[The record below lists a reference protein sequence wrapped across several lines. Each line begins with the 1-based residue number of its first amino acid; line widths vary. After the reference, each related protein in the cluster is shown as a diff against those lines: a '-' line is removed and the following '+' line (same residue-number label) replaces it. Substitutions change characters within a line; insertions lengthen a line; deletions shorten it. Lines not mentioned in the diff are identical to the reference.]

1 MKKVMILCCMAL
13 CNLVDICDMKIC
25 VIGAGNGGQAIAGF
39 LAAQN
44 YEVAIYDIEE
54 ERIKGLEKLGGI
66 CLEGRIN
73 GFGKIDCFT
82 TNIAEAIKGAEIIMV
97 ATIAN
102 AHKAVAQNL
111 AQYIVDGQV
120 IILNP
125 GRTCGALVFKQALM
139 EAGCKARFYLAE
151 AQTLVYAC
159 RLVENGIVNI
169 IGVKDEVLLSALPSS
184 DTDYVLHKVNLL
196 YPSFT
201 KTTNVLRTSLENI
214 GAIFHPCVLLFNA
227 ATIERNEVFWFY
239 RDMTEQ
245 IASFIEKFD
254 EERLA
259 VGKAYGIELLGVKE
273 WIKVAYKD
281 TVGETL
287 CERMRNNPAYHD
299 IKSPSTIFTRQL
311 TEDIPTG
318 VLPIMELG
326 RAAGVDTPLLASVI
340 HICEALLGQDLHS
353 DGRNL
358 KNLGLSGK
366 TKQEI
371 LNYITHEP

>member
-1 MKKVMILCCMAL
+1 
-13 CNLVDICDMKIC
+13 MKIA
-25 VIGAGNGGQAIAGF
+25 VIGAGNGGQAISGY
-39 LAAQN
+39 LAMQG
-44 YEVAIYDIEE
+44 YEVALYDIVVDKINELK
-54 ERIKGLEKLGGI
+54 RLGGVK
-66 CLEGRIN
+66 LEGCIN
-73 GFGKIDCFT
+73 GFGQIGCIT
-82 TNIAEAIKGAEIIMV
+82 TNISEAVKDAEIIMV
-97 ATIAN
+97 TTIAN
-102 AHKAVAQNL
+102 AHKAVAVSL
-111 AQYIVDGQV
+111 APYVVDGQV
-120 IILNP
+120 IVLNP
-125 GRTCGALVFKQALM
+125 GRTCGALVFKQALI

-159 RLVENGIVNI
+159 RIVENGTVNI
-169 IGVKDEVLLSALPSS
+169 IGVKDEVLLSALPSA
-184 DTDYVLHKVNLL
+184 DTDYVLSKINPL
-196 YPSFT
+196 YPSFM

-227 ATIERNEVFWFY
+227 ATIERNEMFWFY

-259 VGKAYGIELLGVKE
+259 VGKAYGIDLLGVND
-273 WIKVAYKD
+273 WIKFAYKD
-281 TVGETL
+281 TIGETL

-326 RAAGVDTPLLASVI
+326 RAAGVDTPLLESMI
-340 HICEALLGQDLHS
+340 HICEALLGQDLHTN
-353 DGRNL
+353 GRNL

-366 TKQEI
+366 SKQEI
-371 LNYITHEP
+371 LNYITHEA